1 MNLGLAGKVALV
13 TGGANGIGAA
23 IGEVLAGEECTVFLA
38 DLDEAAARNQARTL
52 SAKGFHAHGIAL
64 DVSDPSAP
72 AAAVASILG
81 MSDSLDILINS
92 AGILKRGPLGAS
104 TAQDWEDVSRVN
116 VGGVLACSLA
126 ALEPMRARGRG
137 SILNLAS
144 ISAMK
149 GGGSLGNALY
159 AASKAAVIALT
170 KGFAREYG
178 PAGITVNAIAPAVT
192 QTPMTSAS
200 LADPETLERVARS
213 IPLGRIASPREIA
226 TLAAFLVS
234 DAAGYIHGSVVVIDG
249 GLLTV

>member
-1 MNLGLAGKVALV
+1 MNLSLAGKVALV

-38 DLDEAAARNQARTL
+38 DLDEAAAHDRARAL
-52 SAKGFHAHGIAL
+52 SAKGFRAHGIAL
-64 DVSDPSAP
+64 DVADPNAP
-72 AAAVASILG
+72 AAAVATILET
-81 MSDSLDILINS
+81 SNALDILINS
-92 AGILKRGPLGAS
+92 AGILKRGPLAAA
-104 TAQDWEDVSRVN
+104 TVQDWEDVSRIN

-126 ALEPMRARGRG
+126 AVEPMRALGRG

-159 AASKAAVIALT
+159 GASKAAVIALT
-170 KGFAREYG
+170 KGFAREFG

-192 QTPMTSAS
+192 QTAMTSGS
-200 LADPETLERVARS
+200 LADPETNERVARS
-213 IPLGRIASPREIA
+213 IPLGRVASPREIA
-226 TLAAFLVS
+226 TLGAFLVS
-234 DAAGYIHGSVVVIDG
+234 DAAGYINGSVVVIDG

>member
-38 DLDEAAARNQARTL
+38 DLDEAAARNQAQTL
-52 SAKGFHAHGIAL
+52 TAKGFRAHGIAL
-64 DVSDPSAP
+64 DVADPNAP
-72 AAAVASILG
+72 AAAVATILG
-81 MSDSLDILINS
+81 VSDSLDILINS
-92 AGILKRGPLGAS
+92 AGILKRGPLSAS
-104 TAQDWEDVSRVN
+104 TAKDWDDVSRVN
-116 VGGVLACSLA
+116 VGGILACSLA

-159 AASKAAVIALT
+159 GASKAAVIALT

-200 LADPETLERVARS
+200 LADPETLERVART
-213 IPLGRIASPREIA
+213 IPLGRIATPREIA

-234 DAAGYIHGSVVVIDG
+234 DAAGYINGSVVVIDG

>member
-1 MNLGLAGKVALV
+1 
-13 TGGANGIGAA
+13 
-23 IGEVLAGEECTVFLA
+23 
-38 DLDEAAARNQARTL
+38 
-52 SAKGFHAHGIAL
+52 
-64 DVSDPSAP
+64 
-72 AAAVASILG
+72 
-81 MSDSLDILINS
+81 
-92 AGILKRGPLGAS
+92 
-104 TAQDWEDVSRVN
+104 
-116 VGGVLACSLA
+116 
-126 ALEPMRARGRG
+126 
-137 SILNLAS
+137 
-144 ISAMK
+144 MK

-234 DAAGYIHGSVVVIDG
+234 DAAGYINGSVVVIDG

>member
-81 MSDSLDILINS
+81 MSDSLEI
-92 AGILKRGPLGAS
+92 
-104 TAQDWEDVSRVN
+104 WEDVSRVN

-234 DAAGYIHGSVVVIDG
+234 DAAGYINGSVVVIDG

>member
-1 MNLGLAGKVALV
+1 
-13 TGGANGIGAA
+13 
-23 IGEVLAGEECTVFLA
+23 
-38 DLDEAAARNQARTL
+38 
-52 SAKGFHAHGIAL
+52 
-64 DVSDPSAP
+64 
-72 AAAVASILG
+72 
-81 MSDSLDILINS
+81 
-92 AGILKRGPLGAS
+92 
-104 TAQDWEDVSRVN
+104 
-116 VGGVLACSLA
+116 
-126 ALEPMRARGRG
+126 MRARGRG

-234 DAAGYIHGSVVVIDG
+234 DAAGYINGSVVVIDG